1 VAFRSSPTLQTYHAV
16 QDLAGEQWEQMRL
29 ALLDHLRK
37 KRGVLYDERV
47 DIFLHEGLIDDAIKA
62 VKHSYSYT
70 ELDKVLTAAVE
81 QRPDWVIQAGTKHAE
96 QIINEGKAKYYDI
109 AVRRLALVRRAY
121 QHAGRGEEWQ
131 QYEAQL
137 RDSNRSAPH

>member
-1 VAFRSSPTLQTYHAV
+1 
-16 QDLAGEQWEQMRL
+16 
-29 ALLDHLRK
+29 
-37 KRGVLYDERV
+37 LYDERV

-62 VKHSYSYT
+62 VKHSYT
-70 ELDKVLTAAVE
+70 ELDKVLAAAVE

-96 QIINEGKAKYYDI
+96 RIIDEGKSKYYDI

-121 QHAGRGEEWQ
+121 QHAGRAEEWR

-137 RDSNRSAPH
+137 RDTHGRKRKLMDMLQQIGK